1 MLTKLNHGVYQI
13 EIHFYFITK
22 CRYKIFRSDY
32 VKNVLKD
39 VLYSTAEKHEIKLT
53 TLGLANEH
61 VHGTA
66 VLHPSMSIAKF
77 EQFMKGCSAWAM
89 FRIFPKL
96 RKRYPKGSLWGRNK
110 GIRSVGDTTVE
121 TARAYVLR
129 HNINQKQL
137 CDF

>member
-13 EIHFYFITK
+13 EIHFYFVTK

-32 VKNVLKD
+32 VKNVLRD

-53 TLGLANEH
+53 TLGLADEH

-89 FRIFPKL
+89 FRIFPNL
-96 RKRYPKGSLWGRNK
+96 RKRYPRGSLWGRNK
-110 GIRSVGDTTVE
+110 GIRSVGDTTVD
-121 TARAYVLR
+121 TAREYVLR

>member
-53 TLGLANEH
+53 TLGLTNEH

-66 VLHPSMSIAKF
+66 ILHPSMSIAKF
-77 EQFMKGCSAWAM
+77 EQLMKGCSAWAM
-89 FRIFPKL
+89 FRIFPNL
-96 RKRYPKGSLWGRNK
+96 RKRYPRGSLWGRNK
-110 GIRSVGDTTVE
+110 GIRSVGDTTVD
-121 TARAYVLR
+121 TAREYVLR

>member
-22 CRYKIFRSDY
+22 CRYKIFKSDY

-39 VLYSTAEKHEIKLT
+39 VLYAAAGKYGVELT

-66 VLHPSMSIAKF
+66 ILYPSMSIAKF
-77 EQFMKGCSAWAM
+77 EQLMKCSSSWAM
-89 FRIFPKL
+89 FQIFPNL
-96 RKRYPKGSLWGRNK
+96 RKRYPRGSLWGEIK
-110 GIRSVGDTTVE
+110 E
-121 TARAYVLR
+121 
-129 HNINQKQL
+129 
-137 CDF
+137 